1 MACCEQCAW
10 LCSVLRSF
18 LAILPSAILEVEGAP
33 RAIGKLRP
41 LLRPMTAE
49 EIAARASRSKVQ
61 IKKTS
66 VKCGVGAAL
75 DLREQKLEA
84 EGKESTIGRK
94 KKN

>member
-1 MACCEQCAW
+1 MRQE
-10 LCSVLRSF
+10 
-18 LAILPSAILEVEGAP
+18 PSETP
-33 RAIGKLRP
+33 RP

-61 IKKTS
+61 IKKAS
-66 VKCGVGAAL
+66 VKSGVGAAL

-94 KKN
+94 KKKKKDTNSVQETLKAMKGGHHLLK

>member
-1 MACCEQCAW
+1 MFASGVVRFNE
-10 LCSVLRSF
+10 SVDLGTHEVYLGLRFSH
-18 LAILPSAILEVEGAP
+18 
-33 RAIGKLRP
+33 
-41 LLRPMTAE
+41 
-49 EIAARASRSKVQ
+49 RSKVQ
-61 IKKTS
+61 IKKAS

>member
-1 MACCEQCAW
+1 MRQE
-10 LCSVLRSF
+10 
-18 LAILPSAILEVEGAP
+18 PSETP
-33 RAIGKLRP
+33 RP

-61 IKKTS
+61 IKKAS

-94 KKN
+94 KKKKDTNSVQETLKAMKGGHHLLK

>member
-1 MACCEQCAW
+1 MRQE
-10 LCSVLRSF
+10 
-18 LAILPSAILEVEGAP
+18 PSETP
-33 RAIGKLRP
+33 RP

-61 IKKTS
+61 IKKAS

-84 EGKESTIGRK
+84 EGKESNIGRK
-94 KKN
+94 KKKDTNSVQETLKAMKGGHHLLK